1 MFGCKKKS
9 VEKGYYPSGKIRFKA
24 ELVDGVKEGLSFT
37 YFENGE
43 IKVMQ
48 KWKNGQPDG
57 IGKQFYENGNVEVIV
72 EWKNGKLHGSHK
84 EFYKSGVI
92 KSEGLFKDGDKIG
105 VHKFYYEGGATMEI
119 DYYDSLGNELD
130 YEKYDTLG
138 NLREDKKSAI
148 TSLDKD
154 TIRLGKQIV
163 LTGYLGNNEHKV
175 NMLVGK
181 RYGDNGFL
189 EDTIAVVNPEFG
201 DDGCIFRYTP
211 QDLGKG
217 FLVGYLQEIIND
229 PNGSVS
235 VKLFPFQERYF
246 VLEKVD

>member
-1 MFGCKKKS
+1 MVSCKKKT
-9 VEKGYYPSGKIRFKA
+9 VERGYYPSGKIEYKV
-24 ELVDGVKEGLSFT
+24 ELINGKKEGHSFT
-37 YFENGE
+37 YYENGE

-48 KWKNGQPDG
+48 EWKDGQPNG
-57 IGKQFYENGNVEVIV
+57 IGKHFYDNGNLKLMM
-72 EWKNGKLHGSHK
+72 EWKDGIAHGSYK
-84 EFYKSGVI
+84 EFYKSGSI
-92 KSEGLFKDGDKIG
+92 KNEGFFKNDHEVGI
-105 VHKFYYEGGATMEI
+105 HKFYYEGGVIMET
-119 DYYDSLGNELD
+119 DYYDSLGKELD

-138 NLREDKKSAI
+138 NLREEKKSAI

-154 TIRLGKQIV
+154 TIRLGEQIV

-181 RYGDNGFL
+181 RYGDSGFL

-217 FLVGYLQEIIND
+217 FLVGYIQEIINN

-246 VLEKVD
+246 VLEKTD